1 MSSIRQRKIQALL
14 QEELGN
20 FFRQNARTVCLGAMV
35 SVTEVRVA
43 PDMSYAKVF
52 LSIFGHPDSKEVHE
66 SIHKQRD
73 TIRYEMGK
81 KLGKSL
87 RRIPAFSFHIDNSL
101 DYAEEIEN
109 LLKD

>member
-14 QEELGN
+14 QEELGT
-20 FFRQNARTVCLGAMV
+20 FFRENARTICLGAMV

-43 PDMSYAKVF
+43 PDMSYAKVY
-52 LSIFGHPDSKEVHE
+52 LSIFGHPSSQEVHDAIKE
-66 SIHKQRD
+66 KRD

-87 RRIPAFSFHIDNSL
+87 RRIPEFSFHIDNSL
-101 DYAEEIEN
+101 DYAEEIDN